1 MAGSKSEFDC
11 ALLRAAL
18 TCDEQVHAAAGCVN
32 GRARTVG
39 RVRERRARASV
50 RRPCV
55 YDGWYYGIEGLS
67 CVHSEMVVVY
77 LMTPQKVAALI
88 LII

>member
-1 MAGSKSEFDC
+1 MAGSKSEFDR
-11 ALLRAAL
+11 ALLRAASAG
-18 TCDEQVHAAAGCVN
+18 DELVHAAAGCLY